1 MTIRSRERLQI
12 FKIVYL
18 LYHDLCGRQNSW
30 ALELCFLQEYDI
42 SDSTIDDIKTT
53 AYFCRQCCIYHN
65 IRLKYCVV
73 LCGMVWLVAVVWL

>member
-1 MTIRSRERLQI
+1 
-12 FKIVYL
+12 L

-42 SDSTIDDIKTT
+42 SDSKIDDIKTT

-65 IRLKYCVV
+65 MRLKYCVV
-73 LCGMVWLVAVVWL
+73 LCGMVWLVAVVWLWCGCGVM